1 MTNSEILKVLV
12 RAKNLIAK
20 GWCRGADAKDKAGNS
35 VHYSDRYACKFCAR
49 GAILRC
55 IDPHMRHLE
64 SSIFNILLQSIE
76 DESYTV
82 MTFNDSRRDRR
93 PVLSAFRKAINKLK
107 SNK

>member
-20 GWCRGADAKDKAGNS
+20 GWCRGADARDENNRPIPPT
-35 VHYSDRYACKFCAR
+35 DRRACKFCAR
-49 GAILRC
+49 GAVRRC
-55 IDPHMRHLE
+55 IEPGMGHRE
-64 SSIFNILLQSIE
+64 SSVFNILLQSIE
-76 DESYTV
+76 GEYYSLV
-82 MTFNDSRRDRR
+82 TFNDSRRDRR